1 MKKLL
6 IIFILLA
13 KICHAQ
19 NKRDKRN
26 YLVYAAEVS
35 LYDKNYNQSLKYF
48 TKAFKYAPAQTSY
61 ELLTAASVAFKLN
74 KVKIAESYL
83 KESITKYKVPLE
95 LINTYPKLAPYKNSK
110 LIKEINS
117 SYDKLL
123 KEYYANLKNISAYL
137 EVEQLV
143 TKDQYVRALTNYY
156 LGVSDEEGGEMLFN
170 YINAVNKKDSL
181 GIQKYGRYVNFK
193 DKNLEN
199 LKFELME
206 NTDSLNIQKYIDIT
220 KKHGYFENGWIL
232 LWHHRGTYNESN
244 FVWDF
249 FKPYINSEI
258 EKGNLERDFFAAF
271 EDDYHISKIRK
282 QKYGT
287 EAQYDI
293 YPIENIK
300 NVDLIREKVGL
311 PPLYYDK
318 IIYDIDIPKDYMI
331 DEKKFRESI
340 FSKVESL

>member
-1 MKKLL
+1 MIKKIYFFFFLSISL
-6 IIFILLA
+6 
-13 KICHAQ
+13 CYYPQ

-206 NTDSLNIQKYIDIT
+206 NTDSLNIQ
-220 KKHGYFENGWIL
+220 
-232 LWHHRGTYNESN
+232 
-244 FVWDF
+244 
-249 FKPYINSEI
+249 
-258 EKGNLERDFFAAF
+258 
-271 EDDYHISKIRK
+271 
-282 QKYGT
+282 
-287 EAQYDI
+287 
-293 YPIENIK
+293 NI
-300 NVDLIREKVGL
+300 
-311 PPLYYDK
+311 
-318 IIYDIDIPKDYMI
+318 
-331 DEKKFRESI
+331 
-340 FSKVESL
+340 

>member
-1 MKKLL
+1 MKKRL
-6 IIFILLA
+6 IIFIFLI

-19 NKRDKRN
+19 NNRDKRN
-26 YLVYAAEVS
+26 YLVYAAQVS
-35 LYDKNYNQSLKYF
+35 LYDKDYNQSLKYF

-61 ELLTAASVAFKLN
+61 ELLAAASVAFKLN

-83 KESITKYKVPLE
+83 RESITKYKVPLE

-110 LIKEINS
+110 LIKKIKA
-117 SYDKLL
+117 SYDNLL
-123 KEYYANLKNISAYL
+123 KEYYSQLKNISAYL

-143 TKDQYVRALTNYY
+143 TKDQYVRSLANYY
-156 LGVSDEEGGEMLFN
+156 LGVSDEKGGEMLFN

-181 GIQKYGRYVNFK
+181 GIEKYGRYVNFK

-199 LKFELME
+199 LKFKLME

-220 KKHGYFENGWIL
+220 KRYGYFENGWIL
-232 LWHHRGTYNESN
+232 LWHHRGTYNKSN
-244 FVWDF
+244 FVWNF

-258 EKGNLERDFFAAF
+258 EKGNLERDFFASF
-271 EDDYHISKIRK
+271 EDDYNISKTGK

-300 NVDLIREKVGL
+300 NVDLLREKVGL

-318 IIYDIDIPKDYMI
+318 IIYDIDIPKDYVI

-340 FSKVESL
+340 FSKVKSL